1 MVKRPAKASFFSLAG
16 TPPTVRLCGTLLV
29 STVRSKAVRE
39 TTMYMEVNQS
49 CQMQL
54 IPSD

>member
-1 MVKRPAKASFFSLAG
+1 MVKRPAKASFFFSGGNAI
-16 TPPTVRLCGTLLV
+16 TVRLCGTLLV